1 MQLKYCHK
9 EERLM
14 LTCVFHPIDAMRV
27 VEEDD
32 AARLI
37 ASGVWFDSP
46 ALAQNYRVKVET
58 DIKKEKAS
66 KKAKDELKEKSK

>member
-1 MQLKYCHK
+1 
-9 EERLM
+9 M

-27 VEEDD
+27 VEEDE
-32 AARLI
+32 AETLR

-46 ALAQNYRVKVET
+46 AEAKEYKAKVEA

>member
-1 MQLKYCHK
+1 
-9 EERLM
+9 M

-27 VEEDD
+27 VEEDE
-32 AARLI
+32 AERLR

-46 ALAQNYRVKVET
+46 TEAKAYRDKVEG

-66 KKAKDELKEKSK
+66 KAKADKAKDELKEKSK